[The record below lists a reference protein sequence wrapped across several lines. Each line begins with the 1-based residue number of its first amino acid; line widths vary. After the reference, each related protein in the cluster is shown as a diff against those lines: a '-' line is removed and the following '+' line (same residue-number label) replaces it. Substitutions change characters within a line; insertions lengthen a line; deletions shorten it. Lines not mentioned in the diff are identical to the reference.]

1 MTYIGVDLH
10 KANMAV
16 VCCDAK
22 GEIICKERIPC
33 KCIGKIE
40 EFFAQPHL
48 HPCNVVIE
56 SVGFYHW
63 LFDLLEG
70 KVENL
75 VLANPVETKK
85 YSWNEPK
92 TDFRDA
98 RKLALLLA
106 GGEFERNRS
115 LSCFVPDKT
124 LRTFRELTRYRH
136 NLVCR
141 HTSLVNSAH
150 RILLKNN
157 LAGPKILNGQSLEL
171 FLSRF
176 GDKFSLYHKD
186 FLMQISENLFYN
198 ERQLKEAEEKIQPF
212 LHMDRFKQL
221 YEILTSIPGI
231 GDTVSATL
239 ISEIGDF
246 SRFDHPDKLASY
258 AGLCPR
264 VFASDATV
272 RYGRI
277 TKKGSGFL
285 RRALINAA
293 WVSIREDM
301 KPRRI
306 FNRVCKRAGRKKAVV
321 AIARKLL
328 VWIWYL
334 VAEGEKWEAVSTR
347 PDSLTNNKSGV
358 TLIGLLKRTPY
369 RVNSVA

>member
-10 KANMAV
+10 KDSMTI
-16 VCCDAK
+16 VCCDK
-22 GEIICKERIPC
+22 QGEFIRKERIPC
-33 KCIGKIE
+33 KCVGKIE
-40 EFFAQPHL
+40 EFFAQPQL
-48 HPCNVVIE
+48 HPCTVVVEAI
-56 SVGFYHW
+56 GFYHW

-70 KVENL
+70 KVEKL
-75 VLANPVETKK
+75 VLANPVETRK
-85 YSWNEPK
+85 YCWDQAK

-98 RKLALLLA
+98 RKLALMLA
-106 GGEFERNRS
+106 GGEFERNKS

-136 NLVCR
+136 NLVDR
-141 HTSLVNSAH
+141 HTSLANSAH

-157 LAGPKILNGQSLEL
+157 LAGPKNINGKSLES

-176 GDKFSLYHKD
+176 GEKFSVYHKN

-198 ERQLKEAEEKIQPF
+198 ERQIKQVEQEIQPF
-212 LHMDRFKQL
+212 LHMDRFKQF
-221 YEILTSIPGI
+221 YDILTSIPGI
-231 GDTVSATL
+231 GDTVSASL

-264 VFASDATV
+264 VFASDKTV
-272 RYGRI
+272 RYGKI
-277 TKKGSGFL
+277 TKKGSVFI
-285 RRALINAA
+285 RKSLINAA
-293 WVSIREDM
+293 WVSIREDE

-334 VAEGEKWEAVSTR
+334 VAEGEKWHAISTR
-347 PDSLTNNKSGV
+347 PDSLTSNKSGV
-358 TLIGLLKRTPY
+358 TLVRLLKHAPY
-369 RVNSVA
+369 RVNSQA